1 VRKDEDRLRDILDAI
16 GAIRSRT
23 GSGRLSFDADPMLRV
38 WCLHHITIIGEA
50 ASKVSEEL
58 RTKHPGVP
66 WRKIVG
72 MRNAVVHGYFA
83 TDWDAL
89 WSVVERDIDPLGR
102 AVAAIFETEGWAL

>member
-1 VRKDEDRLRDILDAI
+1 MRKDEDRLRDILDAI

-23 GSGRLSFDADPMLRV
+23 GSDRSSFDADPLLRV
-38 WCLHHITIIGEA
+38 WCLHHVTIIGEA

-58 RTKHPGVP
+58 RAKHPNVP

-89 WSVVERDIDPLGR
+89 WSVVERDIDPLSR
-102 AVAAIFETEGWAL
+102 AVAAIFEAEGWAP